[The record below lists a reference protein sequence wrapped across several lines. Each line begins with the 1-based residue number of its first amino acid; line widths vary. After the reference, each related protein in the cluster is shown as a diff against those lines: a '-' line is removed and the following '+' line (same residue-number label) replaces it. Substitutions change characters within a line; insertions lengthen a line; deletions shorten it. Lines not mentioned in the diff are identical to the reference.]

1 MKVEALKSFAGEI
14 SMYKGEIRDIESGD
28 TLSDLLSVN
37 YVKCVDEVEEATDEV
52 KETTEKVKKT
62 NKKGVS

>member
-37 YVKCVDEVEEATDEV
+37 YVKCIDEVEKATD
-52 KETTEKVKKT
+52 KVKKT